1 MKTNIALIGFM
12 GTGKTSVARL
22 LAERTGK
29 RLVELDELAALSA
42 GKPISRIFK
51 EDGEAAFR
59 KLEAEITAK
68 AALGKDQVIACGGGV
83 VLNPANIAILKKDSV
98 IVYLKASPEE
108 ILARVSADGAV
119 RPLLQTED
127 PAQTIKQMM
136 ESRKPL
142 YEQAADIVI
151 DTGGLKLEAVARKV
165 IDGLRDYER
174 KDK

>member
-1 MKTNIALIGFM
+1 M
-12 GTGKTSVARL
+12 
-22 LAERTGK
+22 
-29 RLVELDELAALSA
+29 
-42 GKPISRIFK
+42 
-51 EDGEAAFR
+51 
-59 KLEAEITAK
+59 
-68 AALGKDQVIACGGGV
+68 
-83 VLNPANIAILKKDSV
+83 NPANIAILKKDSV